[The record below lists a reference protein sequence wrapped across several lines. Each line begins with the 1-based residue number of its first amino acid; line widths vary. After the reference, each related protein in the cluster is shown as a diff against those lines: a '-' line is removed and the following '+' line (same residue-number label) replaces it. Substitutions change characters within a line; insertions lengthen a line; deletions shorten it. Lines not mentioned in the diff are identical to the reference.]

1 MPPIKKDIK
10 DQLAPIAAKLREGR
24 SIIRPVSQVVLR
36 LKPVM
41 GKDRFAL
48 TIDSILRWMNK
59 RAGRALPENAWNR
72 GSFELSEV
80 GAQRTAA
87 ISIES
92 PMYWAARLDDADKT
106 VPMRTWVTEIGVGVE
121 DSGDILFGARLICAS
136 RGADEPF
143 DRSLPGFVRQILASG
158 PAELDGLP
166 VVKLP
171 RIIASEDD
179 VDQFIQFLQ
188 DTQRE
193 SDVYV
198 LAVPDGY
205 TDPAATVIPADELQD
220 RLSGVSHVFV
230 ITSQASYF
238 LTDRV
243 GKELSVFRSAVRTY
257 RPGFKAWTSEPAN
270 HPLALPQRIVAWN
283 DEQPKGFE
291 AWLVNQALLTS
302 VRTGQREDRLP
313 SFTSVRQ
320 LAAQVGRTKV
330 KQAGGTDAALLALYE
345 SDNNHLRKEIQEQKA
360 QYDGLLA
367 AADEERAVAV
377 EAAAIA
383 KSQALERARRIRLL
397 EQRVS
402 AATTTPKALE
412 VPDTL
417 DEFEDWCKQHLV
429 GAVELVNRAYQGA
442 RKSDF
447 HDPAFIYRALL
458 LLRDFYVPMRIE
470 GSPERRAAYLKE
482 LEELQLEDGLTGD
495 GVKYSEDLY
504 SVQYAGGRRLLDRHL
519 KGGNS
524 RDKRFGF
531 RLYFFWDDEGQV
543 VVVGWL
549 PSHLQN
555 RLT

>member
-1 MPPIKKDIK
+1 MPSAKKDLK

-36 LKPVM
+36 LKPVI

-59 RAGRALPENAWNR
+59 RAGRALPEIAWNR
-72 GSFELSEV
+72 GSFELSDV

-87 ISIES
+87 VAIES
-92 PMYWAARLDDADKT
+92 PKYWAARLDDADKT

-136 RGADEPF
+136 RGPDEPF
-143 DRSLPGFVRQILASG
+143 DRSLPGFVKQILTSG
-158 PAELDGLP
+158 PAEIDGLP
-166 VVKLP
+166 VLKQP
-171 RIIASEDD
+171 RVVASEDD
-179 VDQFIQFLQ
+179 VDQFLQLLQ
-188 DTQRE
+188 DTKRE

-205 TDPAATVIPADELQD
+205 ADPKATAVPADELQD
-220 RLSGVSHVFV
+220 RLYGVAHVFI
-230 ITSQASYF
+230 ITSSASFF

-243 GKELSVFRSAVRTY
+243 GKELSVFHSAVRTY
-257 RPGFKAWTSEPAN
+257 RPGFRAWASEPAN
-270 HPLALPQRIVAWN
+270 HPLALPQRIAAWN
-283 DEQPKGFE
+283 NEQPKGFE
-291 AWLVNQALLTS
+291 AWLINQALLTS

-313 SFTSVRQ
+313 SFTNVRQ
-320 LAAQVGRTKV
+320 LAAQLDRAKV
-330 KQAGGTDAALLALYE
+330 KQAGGTDTTLLSLYE
-345 SDNNHLRKEIQEQKA
+345 SDNDHLRKELQEQKE

-367 AADEERAVAV
+367 AADAERAAAV
-377 EAAAIA
+377 EAADVA
-383 KSQALERARRIRLL
+383 KSQALERAHRIRLL

-402 AATTTPKALE
+402 AATAAPEAPE
-412 VPDTL
+412 VPGTL
-417 DEFEDWCKQHLV
+417 DNFEEWCKEHLV
-429 GAVELVNRAYQGA
+429 GAVELVNRAFQGV

-447 HDPAFIYRALL
+447 HDPSFIYKSLI

-470 GSPERRAAYLKE
+470 GSPERRDAYLE
-482 LEELQLEDGLTGD
+482 QLAELQLEDSLTGD

-504 SVQYAGGRRLLDRHL
+504 SVQYAGTRRLLDRHL
-519 KGGNS
+519 KGSSS
-524 RDKRFGF
+524 RDRRFGF
-531 RLYFFWDDEGQV
+531 RLYFFWDEDGQV